1 VEAGDCSLQNA
12 QLGMY
17 GCPVINTGGVLSSS
31 GTAYYQTAG
40 KRESGAPVYT
50 FGGRIDGTVGPVSLG
65 VQAKRTGPRYVNDQN
80 LPFYVNTGNNTRQ
93 EIFPAKA
100 PAYTQVDLDAKLSL
114 DKVSPIFNNRTFLQL
129 NVINVFDETYVGGF
143 SGTLNSQSTTLS
155 PITYAQISPPRT
167 IMGSISFGF

>member
-1 VEAGDCSLQNA
+1 MVASS
-12 QLGMY
+12 
-17 GCPVINTGGVLSSS
+17 PPGGVLSSS

-50 FGGRIDGTVGPVSLG
+50 FGGRRRHRRPRLAGRAG
-65 VQAKRTGPRYVNDQN
+65 QAHRSALCQRPEPAVLREHGNNAGN
-80 LPFYVNTGNNTRQ
+80 LPGKGAR
-93 EIFPAKA
+93 
-100 PAYTQVDLDAKLSL
+100 YTQVDLDAKLSL